1 MKIKFPFFS
10 KKSGVVCTTKQVYDE
25 KNDKTLDKVLSDN
38 SGDDEGKSD
47 YFGNT
52 TIQLETPTLI
62 SSVDNNTLFKE
73 ICERYINKQ
82 PVLNYQFICYG
93 PNGLAFIPLVISF
106 ADLTDTGAAVSILG
120 ILYGQHDGVFKY
132 NLASLSGDITGTELL
147 GDSPELTSALG
158 FAFEWTNA
166 KILE

>member
-10 KKSGVVCTTKQVYDE
+10 KKSSIVCTTKQVYDE
-25 KNDKTLDKVLSDN
+25 KSDKTLDKVLSSN
-38 SGDDEGKSD
+38 TADEGGKSD

-52 TIQLETPTLI
+52 TINLETPTLI

-120 ILYGQHDGVFKY
+120 ILYGQHDGVLKY